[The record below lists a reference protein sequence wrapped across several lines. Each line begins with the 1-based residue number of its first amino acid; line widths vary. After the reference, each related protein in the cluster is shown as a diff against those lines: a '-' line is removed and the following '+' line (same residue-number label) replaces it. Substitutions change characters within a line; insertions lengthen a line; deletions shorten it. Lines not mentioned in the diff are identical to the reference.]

1 MPIQLIK
8 LHSLRSLPYLSVL
21 VVMLAASAAG
31 VRAQSS
37 DAPRLE
43 LDDAVDKALAN
54 NPQTK
59 VTESRLKIA
68 GLKID
73 EAKSGRK
80 PLVQFSQSII
90 NSNNPVFVFGSLL
103 EQGRFGTANF
113 AIDALNRPDPLTNFR
128 SLVSAQM
135 PLFDQR
141 QTKARVDMAST
152 ARSQAELQSEAVRQ
166 QLRFDVVRDFYG
178 AVLGKELLKVSD
190 EAVRSADANRKK
202 AKDMVD
208 VGMTT
213 DADFFA
219 AEVELANA
227 SQQKL
232 EAASRLAVTKAGL
245 NLLIGDKPEI
255 EREIIG
261 DLQEKY
267 FPVDDQAELI
277 RTAFAKRPDY
287 LSSELAIKNSQRQ
300 TKAVKDLDLPRI
312 DAFGNFGYSSPYIAN
327 GSTDYTVGVSLSY
340 TLFDAGRKTRKAL
353 AAEAETLA
361 DSERQVLASQISLGV
376 VRAFQEHKTAKAKIQ
391 VSIKSIMQAEETLR
405 IVKDRYK
412 SGLTTFNEVIRSE
425 SALVRAKHSLLTAR
439 YEYYVSYASLLLA
452 TGQLT
457 DVRLFY

>member
-8 LHSLRSLPYLSVL
+8 LNSLRSLPYLSVL
-21 VVMLAASAAG
+21 VVMLAASVAG
-31 VRAQSS
+31 VMAQSS

-227 SQQKL
+227 GQQKL